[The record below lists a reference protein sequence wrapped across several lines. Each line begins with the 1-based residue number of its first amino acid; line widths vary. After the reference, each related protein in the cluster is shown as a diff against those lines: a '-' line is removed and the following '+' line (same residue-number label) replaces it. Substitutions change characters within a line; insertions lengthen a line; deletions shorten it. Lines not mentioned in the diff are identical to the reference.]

1 MLKITLLV
9 IVALVAHT
17 NAVYNTLE
25 WSSCSTAAQTSAIRI
40 ERLTVTPMV
49 SHLFILTYG
58 LNYIRQL

>member
-25 WSSCSTAAQTSAIRI
+25 WSSCSTATQSPAIRI

-49 SHLFILTYG
+49 NHLIILTYC
-58 LNYIRQL
+58 LYYIQQF